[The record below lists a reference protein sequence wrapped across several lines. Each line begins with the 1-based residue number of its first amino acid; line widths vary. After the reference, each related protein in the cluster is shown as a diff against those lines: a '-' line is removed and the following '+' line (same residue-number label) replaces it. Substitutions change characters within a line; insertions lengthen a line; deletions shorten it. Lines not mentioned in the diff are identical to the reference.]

1 MFLGGVLVRLK
12 MLLTSALTVCLV
24 SLFSQKIASSTEAK
38 ISAVG
43 ILLGAIAKLR
53 PCSSPFLSS
62 SVNSL
67 KKQVDKNSIE
77 PSIQFTAECETDGKL
92 PFLDTCVQRTTDGK
106 LETVVYRKPI
116 HTDKYL
122 SFNSHHPRSHKKA
135 VVTTLFQT
143 AENLTSNNDAR
154 EPVSPVCGTS
164 QERVLN
170 NCGIKVA
177 LRPFQT
183 LGHIFAKLKDRV
195 PTDQKTH
202 AVYSIPCGD
211 CEKVYLGQTK
221 RQFCTR
227 LKEHQRAVSNFN
239 SSKSALAEH
248 VCETSHNIAWE
259 DSTII
264 TTNNRYGHRLCL
276 EAWHINASPCALNR
290 DDGSHLPQEYLHL
303 VGK

>member
-1 MFLGGVLVRLK
+1 MPLEDITDLLSFCLNTTQFVFEGTYYKQVFGTAMGSPVSAVIANLVMEDIEHR
-12 MLLTSALTVCLV
+12 ALTTALV
-24 SLFSQKIASSTEAK
+24 SPSFWKRFVDDV
-38 ISAVG
+38 ISAVSQDE
-43 ILLGAIAKLR
+43 IVVLLQHL
-53 PCSSPFLSS
+53 
-62 SVNSL
+62 
-67 KKQVDKNSIE
+67 NSIE
-77 PSIQFTAECETDGKL
+77 PSIQFTVERETDGKL
-92 PFLDTCVQRTTDGK
+92 PFLDILKENNYPKSFLYDCLRRPTLTDCNSPEGDSAVK
-106 LETVVYRKPI
+106 GFAIVPYIQGIAEPI
-116 HTDKYL
+116 
-122 SFNSHHPRSHKKA
+122 R
-135 VVTTLFQT
+135 
-143 AENLTSNNDAR
+143 
-154 EPVSPVCGTS
+154 
-164 QERVLN
+164 RVLN

-177 LRPFQT
+177 LKPFQT
-183 LGHIFAKLKDRV
+183 LGHISAKPKDRV

-259 DSTII
+259 DSRNI
-264 TTNNRYGHRLCL
+264 TTNNRYGQRLCL

-303 VGK
+303 VGR